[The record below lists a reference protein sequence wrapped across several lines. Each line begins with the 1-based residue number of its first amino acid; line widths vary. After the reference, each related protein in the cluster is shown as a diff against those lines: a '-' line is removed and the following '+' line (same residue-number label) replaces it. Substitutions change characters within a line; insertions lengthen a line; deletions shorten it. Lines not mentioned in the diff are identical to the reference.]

1 MASTTEGK
9 VHNIDKPGDVAAL
22 VKLAKS
28 SGDAR
33 AVVKKIVIGPSPK
46 SDGDGWDEK
55 SLQKNEKS
63 LLALS
68 EVDWAKFPN
77 LTHLYLWSLPHL
89 TAIKGL
95 PEGLKCLDVRGC
107 TGLVRLPKLPASL
120 ETLVTDGCTALVD
133 CGANDT
139 DIPALSDLSMA
150 RCPNL
155 NGDFV
160 AWILRNCQALEHIDL
175 SGSSVPREL
184 PMWAPAIRTAKF
196 NGCGALKRLPDLG
209 PDGWPAGLRRLELAG
224 TSITAI
230 PPLGPNLRYVNLA
243 SLKGEGLRGCEL
255 WPTDPKAPS
264 PRPQTLYLHR
274 CGLLVPPA
282 SEQGEDDEDNVAAR
296 FVGFYEDAALV
307 GRGVARR
314 CKILLVGNGD
324 AGKTTFAHALV
335 GLEPDHRQGSTHGIQ
350 LFRDEMPGTPP
361 AVRHIWDF
369 GGQDIYHNAHRIF
382 MQAGSVFVVLW
393 NPWEKPAAAGADGY
407 ADIHRPLR
415 YWIDMIRHGC
425 RDARIAVVCNP
436 HAQEAGWDD
445 SGAEAVAGAGRTP
458 GEWRDRFLRETA
470 DLEKPVAF
478 FVCNARKAGT
488 QGDIGAWLGRE
499 INDLIAK
506 QGTAVPTSWEI
517 AQEMVENQRGT
528 KGVPAEAR
536 LLWIR
541 KDRFREQLARS
552 IRETKGKESQE
563 KFSALVAAVEDGT
576 FELTDDRV
584 DRTLRFL
591 SDSGLVYWNPSA
603 IGDRVILDQ
612 KWFLEGV
619 YAVLA
624 RPMKPAAT
632 NRVFA
637 VLSKNPVFT
646 RELLADLVWAR
657 NDGSR
662 RYSDEEQDVL
672 LAFMETMGLCFPLVS
687 AADAWTGRAAYL
699 SVKHLRPTAES
710 GVHLRFTSKYA
721 ASQPAR
727 RDRPVASLHVGL
739 WERALA
745 WLGRLFGRDGH
756 YAADSVVIDRNK
768 DGQAILVRCRIN
780 ESGIGG
786 SIEVQVCGP
795 DPRDGKAE
803 DGAAE
808 KLANALA
815 DLCSEGTTK
824 ARIREVTSKLDSTTT
839 RSDVPK
845 VFLSYAWNP
854 TTAEQRKLLGRE
866 EHVPMEHVVPIEQ
879 LHAELERRVPG
890 LCRFDRADHD
900 PRRHLEN
907 FLSEARSTDLFLV
920 CHSYRYWRRP
930 YCMYEVVSAF
940 RSCVY
945 EETRPR
951 PADVFAFVKFSN
963 CDVMSDVVRKEH
975 ANWWRTSGEAAVSTP
990 LAELMSGDRLATAA
1004 EDFLRNDLGRLL
1016 GVTGNVCDH
1025 TLGER
1030 SAAAIADW
1038 ILSERLKVG
1047 ASPGRISADGDE

>member
-1 MASTTEGK
+1 MLKLKEDR
-9 VHNIDKPGDVAAL
+9 VWNVEKPEQVAAF
-22 VKLAKS
+22 VAFAKS
-28 SGDAR
+28 DGAKKS
-33 AVVKKIVIGPSPK
+33 VVKKIVIGPSPQ
-46 SDGDGWDEK
+46 SDAEGWDEE
-55 SLQKNEKS
+55 SLTKHKKVLQA
-63 LLALS
+63 LAGI
-68 EVDWAKFPN
+68 DWATFPN
-77 LTHLYLWSLPHL
+77 LTHLYLWSIEHL
-89 TAIKGL
+89 TKIIGL
-95 PEGLKCLDVRGC
+95 PEGLQCLDVRGC

-120 ETLVTDGCTALVD
+120 ETLVTDRCTALID

-139 DIPALSDLSMA
+139 EIPALSDLSMA

-175 SGSSVPREL
+175 SGSPVPSEL

-196 NGCGALKRLPDLG
+196 NGCGALNRLPDLG
-209 PDGWPAGLRRLELAG
+209 PNGWPAGLRRLELAG

-335 GLEPDHRQGSTHGIQ
+335 GREPDHGQGSTHGIQ

-393 NPWEKPAAAGADGY
+393 NPWEKPPAAGADGY

-436 HAQEAGWDD
+436 HAQRTGWDD
-445 SGAEAVAGAGRTP
+445 GGAEAVAGAGRSP
-458 GEWRDRFLRETA
+458 GEWRARFLKETA
-470 DLEKPVAF
+470 DLEKPVEF
-478 FVCNARKAGT
+478 FVCNARKGET
-488 QGDIGAWLGRE
+488 QGDIRTWLGRE

-506 QGTAVPTSWEI
+506 QGTAVPISWEI
-517 AQEMVENQRGT
+517 AQEMVEKQRGT
-528 KGVPAEAR
+528 TDVPAEAR
-536 LLWIR
+536 LLWIK
-541 KDRFREQLARS
+541 KDRFRDQLARS
-552 IRETKGKESQE
+552 IRQKKEKESQG
-563 KFSALVAAVEDGT
+563 KFSALVAAFGDGT

-624 RPMKPAAT
+624 RPMKPGAT
-632 NRVFA
+632 NGVFA

-646 RELLADLVWAR
+646 KELLADLVWEGK
-657 NDGSR
+657 DGSR
-662 RYSDEEQDVL
+662 RYTDEEQDVL

-721 ASQPAR
+721 ASQPALR
-727 RDRPVASLHVGL
+727 ERPVASLHIGL

-768 DGQAILVRCRIN
+768 DGQAILVRCCIN
-780 ESGIGG
+780 SSGIGG

-795 DPRDGKAE
+795 DPRDRKAE

-824 ARIREVTSKLDSTTT
+824 AKVREVTSKLDSTTT
-839 RSDVPK
+839 RSDGPK

-854 TTAEQRKLLGRE
+854 TTEEQRKLLEGE
-866 EHVPMEHVVPIEQ
+866 QDVPMEHVAPVEQ
-879 LHAELERRVPG
+879 LYAELERRQPG
-890 LCRFDRADHD
+890 LCRFDRVHHD

-907 FLSEARSTDLFLV
+907 FLNEARSTDLFLV
-920 CHSYRYWRRP
+920 CHSHRYWRRP

-945 EETRPR
+945 EGTRPK
-951 PADVFAFVKFSN
+951 PTDVFAFVRFSN
-963 CDVMSDVVRKEH
+963 CDVMRDVVREEH
-975 ANWWRTSGEAAVSTP
+975 ANWWRSSGAADVSTP
-990 LAELMSGDRLATAA
+990 LALLMQRDRLATAA
-1004 EDFLRNDLGRLL
+1004 EDFLRNDLGQLL
-1016 GVTGNVCDH
+1016 GVTGNVCGY
-1025 TLGER
+1025 TLGEH
-1030 SAAAIADW
+1030 SEAEIADW
-1038 ILSERLKVG
+1038 ILGERLAGNVAG
-1047 ASPGRISADGDE
+1047 RGSLSPPQP